1 MIEDKNLAQKKDDSK
16 EMVTIDYFD
25 RIHKQWIKLDV
36 TKEVAL
42 FMKAD
47 DQQRRR
53 KQNQYDFYNKQF
65 DSIFNESK
73 PENEKFLADES
84 SNPQVILENKEKELI
99 DMAESEHYRTL
110 IENSLCTLTPTQREV
125 VEKTFYENKSENDIA
140 EELGISQQAVSGRLL
155 RAEKNIKNN
164 IKNTEN

>member
-1 MIEDKNLAQKKDDSK
+1 MNEDKNLEQKQINNK

-36 TKEVAL
+36 TKEVAN

-65 DSIFNESK
+65 DLS
-73 PENEKFLADES
+73 
-84 SNPQVILENKEKELI
+84 LI
-99 DMAESEHYRTL
+99 H
-110 IENSLCTLTPTQREV
+110 I
-125 VEKTFYENKSENDIA
+125 
-140 EELGISQQAVSGRLL
+140 
-155 RAEKNIKNN
+155 
-164 IKNTEN
+164 